1 MEFFT
6 GVISNVK
13 KEASIITFNID
24 DKLFKILGDF
34 TFEDGDKIALCT
46 KDTNKDCYDV
56 LSFANYSKDIY
67 SIEMIEKKDEFSN
80 SDIAFVAAVA
90 TLTFVAG
97 VLVLGLVLAL
107 ILAVLA
113 LIGQSLR
120 IRKKIQ
126 AAKNHNEQVRFFE
139 ESKKELEDKS

>member
-6 GVISNVK
+6 GIISNVK

>member
-13 KEASIITFNID
+13 KEASTINFNID
-24 DKLFKILGDF
+24 DKLFKIIGDF